1 MPSDKHHGPKM
12 CKRFRGKT
20 NRDEFQNQIFK
31 FINVYT
37 D

>member
-1 MPSDKHHGPKM
+1 MPPDKHQGPKM
-12 CKRFRGKT
+12 WKRFRGKT
-20 NRDEFQNQIFK
+20 NRDQFQNQIYN